1 MSSVTPSQ
9 LQQAQIER
17 TAVTNRPLPLIAG
30 RYEVVHH
37 LSGGMGLV
45 YLCRDQQTS
54 QLVALKTFK
63 PEYLSHRLARDL
75 FLREGTMWVEL
86 GSHPNIVRAHRVE
99 RIGDGREVYLVL
111 EWIVQPKGK
120 DNPALRA
127 WLKRER
133 PLNLRQAL
141 SFALHV
147 TRGMKYATQ
156 KIPGLVHRDLKP
168 ENVLI
173 GHDEIA
179 RVTDFGLASTLTGME
194 ADVVGLPPA
203 REYAFRTQLTQGVV
217 GTPLYMAPEQ
227 WERGSVDARADIYAL
242 GCILYEMVTGRFAA
256 DGQNRNEIRDIHL
269 SGSIK
274 PPPGNLPREL
284 LLFLRNCL
292 MVNPDQRYRNWQVL
306 ENDLID
312 VYRKVVDHD
321 VPSERLAGDIT
332 RLERIAL
339 GQSYNSMGLA
349 YLDIGKLDVAVMYFE
364 QAILIARA
372 ERSLTLE
379 SAGLGNLGLAY
390 RAMGFT
396 NRAIEFHEE
405 QLSIAHEIGDRAE
418 QGRSLGEL
426 GRDFRALGDLR
437 RAVRYHEQQL
447 AIAQEV
453 EDRYKEAEAL
463 DNLALTFQQLG
474 DVTQAVTLNQQ
485 TLALAK
491 KIGDQVRVKSVLN
504 NMGRVYLTGGNYGE
518 AATLFKQSLDIAH
531 KLGDRLGEGE
541 AYGDLGDLYRAQG
554 HPERAIEL
562 YKRALQIA
570 QEGKNGRKE
579 VENLCRL
586 GDVYLEMG
594 GSEHAESFYQD
605 ALAIALQMNAQAS
618 RMLAL
623 GKLGEV
629 YLKLGDFMKAA
640 SFHKRQLM
648 LARELGDRQQGKLAL
663 VGVGRAYDRWGD
675 PTRAINYFE
684 RYLQIVRREKDPMA
698 VAEALYVLGERYHRT
713 RQLPQA
719 YTAYQEYVAIARRQE
734 RTTAVVDGLNKL
746 GDVARDMND
755 PKGAVEFYREAAA
768 LAREQADLVSEAWAI
783 SNMGIA
789 YNLLGK
795 QWQAGRQAEK
805 ATQLA
810 IHSGDAPTIGRTS
823 YRQALVLYRQ
833 EKWSKALP
841 LAMQTR
847 QIYAR
852 LEDQE
857 MLEKTDRLLAA
868 IEKRQKKAGFFSG
881 L

>member
-1 MSSVTPSQ
+1 MSSMTPSQ
-9 LQQAQIER
+9 LQHTQIGR

-37 LSGGMGLV
+37 LTGGMGLV

-141 SFALHV
+141 SFTLHI

-168 ENVLI
+168 ENVLV
-173 GHDEIA
+173 GHDGVA
-179 RVTDFGLASTLTGME
+179 RVTDFGLASTLTSVGAE
-194 ADVVGLPPA
+194 VAGLPPA

-227 WERGSVDARADIYAL
+227 WSKGALDARADIYAL

-256 DGQNRNEIRDIHL
+256 DGQDRSEIRDIHL
-269 SGSIK
+269 SGRIK
-274 PPPGNLPREL
+274 PPPDDLPREL
-284 LLFLRNCL
+284 LFFLRNCL
-292 MVNPDQRYRNWQVL
+292 MVNPDQRYQNWQEL
-306 ENDLID
+306 ENALVD
-312 VYRKVVDHD
+312 VYRKVVDLD
-321 VPSERLAGDIT
+321 VPSERHAGDIT

-379 SAGLGNLGLAY
+379 SMGLGNLGVAY

-405 QLSIAHEIGDRAE
+405 QLAIAHEIGDRAE

-426 GRDFRALGDLR
+426 GRDFRVLGDLR
-437 RAVRYHEQQL
+437 RAARYHEQQL
-447 AIAQEV
+447 AIALEV
-453 EDRYKEAEAL
+453 GDRYKEAEAL
-463 DNLALTFQQLG
+463 DNLALTQQQLG
-474 DVTQAVTLNQQ
+474 DVAKAVSLNQQ

-491 KIGDQVRVKSVLN
+491 DIGDQVRVKSVLSS
-504 NMGRVYLTGGNYGE
+504 MGRIYLSGGNFGE
-518 AATLFKQSLDIAH
+518 AAALFKQSLDIAH
-531 KLGDRLGEGE
+531 QLGDRLGEGE
-541 AYGDLGDLYRAQG
+541 AYGDLGDLAHAQG
-554 HPERAIEL
+554 YTERAIEL
-562 YKRALQIA
+562 YRRALHIA

-579 VENLCRL
+579 VDHLCRL
-586 GDVYLEMG
+586 GDVHLELG
-594 GSEHAESFYQD
+594 GPERAEQFYQD
-605 ALAIALQMNAQAS
+605 ALAVALQMNAQAS

-629 YLKLGDFMKAA
+629 YLKLGDYMKAA
-640 SFHKRQLM
+640 SFYKRQLM
-648 LARELGDRQQGKLAL
+648 VARELGDRDQGKRAL
-663 VGVGRAYDRWGD
+663 VGIGQAYDRWGD
-675 PTRAINYFE
+675 PARAISYFE
-684 RYLQIVRREKDPMA
+684 RYLQIARREKQQGVVVEM
-698 VAEALYVLGERYHRT
+698 LYVLGERYHRT

-719 YTAYQEYVAIARRQE
+719 YSAYQEYVALARQQE
-734 RTTAVVDGLNKL
+734 QKTAVADGLNKL
-746 GDVARDMND
+746 GDVTRDMND
-755 PKGAVEFYREAAA
+755 PKSAIEFYREAAS
-768 LAREQADLVSEAWAI
+768 LSRQQGDLVAEAWSV
-783 SNMGIA
+783 SNLGIA

-805 ATQLA
+805 ATHLA
-810 IHSGDAPTIGRTS
+810 IRSGDAATIGRAS

-833 EKWSKALP
+833 EKWGKALP
-841 LAMQTR
+841 LAIQAR
-847 QIYAR
+847 QVYAR

-857 MLEKTDRLLAA
+857 MIEKTDRLLAE
-868 IEKRQKKAGFFSG
+868 IEKRQKKTGLFS
-881 L
+881 